1 MTAARDKGIGV
12 LSIIKRV
19 VGERA
24 RKTNPIC
31 RCTDTAEEVDHP
43 EGASIVYVSEDGR
56 DVDVTLFPSW
66 LEGTT
71 SKPVEK
77 SWIGLLCSCFPVRTL
92 LAGRYWKEGR
102 NGREEDGGGEGGGV
116 SNGRRGRWVRRG
128 SSCVLEAL

>member
-1 MTAARDKGIGV
+1 MSPARDKRVGV

-31 RCTDTAEEVDHP
+31 RCTDTTNKDVDHP
-43 EGASIVYVSEDGR
+43 GGANISYVSEYDYSL
-56 DVDVTLFPSW
+56 DVTLFPSW

-77 SWIGLLCSCFPVRTL
+77 SWNGLFCFISGEI
-92 LAGRYWKEGR
+92 LA
-102 NGREEDGGGEGGGV
+102 
-116 SNGRRGRWVRRG
+116 RG
-128 SSCVLEAL
+128 